1 MGKKVTNQVTPPG
14 SGPARAQRAQTESAG
29 PEPGG
34 PIEMPPPTP
43 DPEVLETPRRRRF
56 AAEYKQQ
63 ILRQAD
69 ACPPGGL
76 GELLRREGL
85 YSSHLNTWRRQR
97 DQGVLAALTP
107 QKRGRKARQ
116 LDPMRTENQR
126 LLRENERLAA
136 RLRQAEA
143 IIDVQKKVSELL
155 GIPLK
160 PLDFGEHA

>member
-14 SGPARAQRAQTESAG
+14 SGPARAQRAKEESAG

-34 PIEMPPPTP
+34 PIGQTPPPP
-43 DPEVLETPRRRRF
+43 NPEVLETPRRRRF
-56 AAEYKQQ
+56 DATYKLQ
-63 ILRQAD
+63 ILQQAD
-69 ACPPGGL
+69 ACPPGQL

-85 YSSHLNTWRRQR
+85 YASHLTTWRQQR
-97 DQGVLAALTP
+97 DRGVLAALTP
-107 QKRGRKARQ
+107 RKRGRKARQ
-116 LDPMRTENQR
+116 PDPLRTENQR